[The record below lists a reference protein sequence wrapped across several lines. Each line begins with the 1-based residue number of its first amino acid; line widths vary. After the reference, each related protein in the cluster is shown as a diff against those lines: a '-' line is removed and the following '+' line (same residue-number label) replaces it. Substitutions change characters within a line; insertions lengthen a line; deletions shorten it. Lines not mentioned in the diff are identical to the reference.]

1 MKIVI
6 SPAKTINETSVL
18 PTERY
23 STTIFAKEI
32 AEVHAALKPLSP
44 QKLSDLMGISSK
56 LAELNWQRNQT
67 FAMPFTPENA
77 RPALFA
83 YDGDVYEGLDAYSL
97 SETQIDKLQG
107 SLRILSGLYGVL
119 KPLDLIAPY
128 RLEMGIKLP
137 VGKAANLYAFW
148 KEKITQA
155 LNNELQEGELFINLA
170 SEEYFK
176 AIDTTKLKVP
186 VITPIFKDYKGD
198 TLKIISFYAKKARGR
213 MVRFLA
219 ENEIHSVEDLKGF
232 NADGYAFAEQFS
244 KGNELVFIR

>member
-6 SPAKTINETSVL
+6 SPAKTINETSAL
-18 PTERY
+18 PTTVH
-23 STTIFAKEI
+23 SSAIFPKEI
-32 AEVHAALKPLSP
+32 DEVSTALKALSP
-44 QKLSDLMGISSK
+44 KQLINLMHISQKLAD
-56 LAELNWQRNQT
+56 LNWQRHQQLSL
-67 FAMPFTPENA
+67 PFTSQNA

-83 YDGDVYEGLDAYSL
+83 YNGDVYEGLDAYSL
-97 SETQIDKLQG
+97 SETQIDKLQR
-107 SLRILSGLYGVL
+107 SLRILSGLYGLL

-128 RLEMGIKLP
+128 RLEMSIKLP
-137 VGKAANLYAFW
+137 VGKATNLYAFW
-148 KEKITQA
+148 KDKITQA
-155 LNNELQEGELFINLA
+155 LNDELQEGELFINLA

-198 TLKIISFYAKKARGR
+198 TLKVVSFYAKKARGR

-232 NADGYAFAEQFS
+232 NADGYAFSEQFS
-244 KGNELVFIR
+244 EENTLVFIR

>member
-6 SPAKTINETSVL
+6 SPAKAINETSAL
-18 PTERY
+18 PTTLHSSAIFPTEIGEV
-23 STTIFAKEI
+23 ST
-32 AEVHAALKPLSP
+32 ALKALSP
-44 QKLSDLMGISSK
+44 KQLINLMHISQKLAD
-56 LAELNWQRNQT
+56 LNWQRHQQLSL
-67 FAMPFTPENA
+67 PFTPQNT

-97 SETQIDKLQG
+97 SETQMDKLQR
-107 SLRILSGLYGVL
+107 SLRILSGLYGLL

-128 RLEMGIKLP
+128 RLEMSIKLP
-137 VGKAANLYAFW
+137 VGKTTNLYAFW

-155 LNNELQEGELFINLA
+155 LNGELQEGELFINLA

-186 VITPIFKDYKGD
+186 VLTPIFKDYKGD

-219 ENEIHSVEDLKGF
+219 ENEIRSVEDLKGF
-232 NADGYAFAEQFS
+232 NTDGYAFAEKFS

>member
-1 MKIVI
+1 MHI
-6 SPAKTINETSVL
+6 S
-18 PTERY
+18 
-23 STTIFAKEI
+23 
-32 AEVHAALKPLSP
+32 
-44 QKLSDLMGISSK
+44 QKLAD
-56 LAELNWQRNQT
+56 LNWQRHQQLSL
-67 FAMPFTPENA
+67 PFTPQNT

-97 SETQIDKLQG
+97 SETQMDKLQR
-107 SLRILSGLYGVL
+107 SLRILSGLYGLL

-128 RLEMGIKLP
+128 RLEMSIKLP
-137 VGKAANLYAFW
+137 VGKTTNLYAFW

-155 LNNELQEGELFINLA
+155 LNDELQEGELFINLA

-219 ENEIHSVEDLKGF
+219 ENEIRSVEDLKGF
-232 NADGYAFAEQFS
+232 NADGYAFAEKFS

>member
-18 PTERY
+18 STERY
-23 STTIFAKEI
+23 STDIFPKEI

-137 VGKAANLYAFW
+137 VNLYAFW

-155 LNNELQEGELFINLA
+155 LNNELQKGELFINLA

-186 VITPIFKDYKGD
+186 VITPVFKDYKGD
-198 TLKIISFYAKKARGR
+198 TLKIISFYAKKTRGR

>member
-1 MKIVI
+1 M
-6 SPAKTINETSVL
+6 A
-18 PTERY
+18 
-23 STTIFAKEI
+23 IFSEEI
-32 AEVHAALKPLSP
+32 AEVHKALKPLSP
-44 QKLSDLMGISSK
+44 QKLSALMSISAK
-56 LAELNWQRNQT
+56 LAELNWQRNQA
-67 FAMPFTPENA
+67 FEMPLSPEKA

-97 SETQIDKLQG
+97 SEMQIDKLQG

-128 RLEMGIKLP
+128 RLEMGIKLA
-137 VGKAANLYAFW
+137 VGKASNLYAFW

-155 LNNELQEGELFINLA
+155 LNEELEEGELFINLA

-186 VITPIFKDYKGD
+186 VITPVFKDYKGD
-198 TLKIISFYAKKARGR
+198 SLKIVSFYAKKARGR
-213 MVRFLA
+213 MVRYLA
-219 ENEIHSVEDLKGF
+219 ENDIRSAEDLKGF

-244 KGNELVFIR
+244 SGNTLVFIR